1 MREAIDPLPPPPNA
15 RIYVLA
21 PWIISSVSAP
31 VALFVPFVRS
41 GGSSFFLTSYA
52 LLALTIGVPSGI
64 VSARVA
70 YVAAVHGGA
79 LNGKRVAA
87 RYFLAAFL
95 LVAASMA
102 VMLPVLG

>member
-1 MREAIDPLPPPPNA
+1 MRDSTDQGPPPPSA
-15 RIYVLA
+15 RPYVLV

-31 VALFVPFVRS
+31 VALVVPFVRS

-52 LLALTIGVPSGI
+52 LLALTIGVPTGI

-70 YVAAVHGGA
+70 YLAAVHDGA
-79 LNGKRVAA
+79 HNGKRVAA